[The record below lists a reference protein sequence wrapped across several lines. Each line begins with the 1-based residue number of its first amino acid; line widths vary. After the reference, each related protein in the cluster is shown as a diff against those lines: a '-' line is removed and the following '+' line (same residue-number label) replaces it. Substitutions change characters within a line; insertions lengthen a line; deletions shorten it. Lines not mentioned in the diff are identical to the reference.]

1 MCHAREAQ
9 LELLI
14 LIVKILSDN
23 NKSRLPVSISKKREL
38 SKLARMQ
45 DK

>member
-1 MCHAREAQ
+1 MCPAREAQ

-23 NKSRLPVSISKKREL
+23 NKSRLPVSINKKRE
-38 SKLARMQ
+38 SSNLA
-45 DK
+45 

>member
-1 MCHAREAQ
+1 MRPARAAQ

-38 SKLARMQ
+38 SCLA
-45 DK
+45 